1 MKLTATISVD
11 RFDLQ
16 LLAELQVDGHA
27 TNSVLGEKVH
37 LSSSQVSR
45 RVQRLQE
52 AKVIDHYAAILDP
65 AAVGLHVVAFTQVTL
80 DRQGSNSGEKFEREV
95 AQLAQVLECFAL
107 AGEADYILRIV
118 TPDLASFS
126 EFMNKRLLRIPGV
139 TTVRS
144 NITLH
149 KVKQTHILP
158 LDHVMRPM
166 ESQQRIQ
173 YEG

>member
-1 MKLTATISVD
+1 MTATISVD

-16 LLAELQVDGHA
+16 LLAELQLDGHA
-27 TNSVLGEKVH
+27 TNSALGEKVH

-107 AGEADYILRIV
+107 AGEADYMLRIV